1 MKSNVDGV
9 MNGEI
14 DEFLKA
20 YLMMMG
26 QKKNNIY
33 NKLLVEKYFKIYGS

>member
-1 MKSNVDGV
+1 

-14 DEFLKA
+14 DELKA
-20 YLMMMG
+20 LMMMG

-33 NKLLVEKYFKIYGS
+33 NKLLVEKYLFIKLWIIKPLNILK

>member
-1 MKSNVDGV
+1 

-26 QKKNNIY
+26 QKDEN
-33 NKLLVEKYFKIYGS
+33 EDEE

>member
-1 MKSNVDGV
+1 

-26 QKKNNIY
+26 QSNIY
-33 NKLLVEKYFKIYGS
+33 NKLLVEKYFKKFMDHKKTSLPF

>member
-1 MKSNVDGV
+1 

-33 NKLLVEKYFKIYGS
+33 NKLLVEKYLLYQIMDHKTS